1 MKVTYSDRII
11 FMTIFLEEETYEGEV
26 FCYFLPKSAGISPQ
40 VLVSHFRIGMVTWWV
55 RSQFSARTMI

>member
-26 FCYFLPKSAGISPQ
+26 LALPILSVDERHGC
-40 VLVSHFRIGMVTWWV
+40 
-55 RSQFSARTMI
+55 